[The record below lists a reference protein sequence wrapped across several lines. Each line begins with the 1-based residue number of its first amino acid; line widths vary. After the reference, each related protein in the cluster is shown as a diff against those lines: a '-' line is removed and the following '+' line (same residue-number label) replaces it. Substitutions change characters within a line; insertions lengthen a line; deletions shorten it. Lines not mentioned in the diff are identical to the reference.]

1 MEKSP
6 RTRIQS
12 GFVALLQGIALTVP
26 GEKLGDRGSNPD
38 FSDQNRA
45 SYH

>member
-1 MEKSP
+1 MEESP
-6 RTRIQS
+6 QARLQS
-12 GFVALLQGIALTVP
+12 GFVGHLQGIALVTP
-26 GEKLGDRGSNPD
+26 CEKLGDRGSNPD